1 MENSQILLNLK
12 HFQLKTVPYI
22 THTHK
27 DMMLISY
34 EFILYS
40 LKDFFET

>member
-12 HFQLKTVPYI
+12 HFQLKAVPYI
-22 THTHK
+22 THR